1 MLQFVVDDVVLAV
14 PEPRGYPV
22 IFSAVELSGHLTEVK
37 YSAFKKYTQESFRS
51 LSFLL
56 PMNFY

>member
-22 IFSAVELSGHLTEVK
+22 IFITHA
-37 YSAFKKYTQESFRS
+37 
-51 LSFLL
+51 LL
-56 PMNFY
+56 LDNE